1 MATLVVGSEKNLKDL
16 RPRLFD
22 GKVTAA
28 VAKRAGA
35 AIADANPG
43 VDVDAL
49 MPGTVLAI
57 PDLPELVLGPAL
69 ADDALHDGLAGS
81 DEQLRASLKALSK
94 EAAVAD
100 RTERAERKKARAAL
114 GDPQVEDLAASD
126 PELATEVEDAR
137 RALEAEDG
145 AAKDRAAA
153 LDEAIAEWTAELDA
167 LRGGGR

>member
-35 AIADANPG
+35 AIADANPH
-43 VDVDAL
+43 VDIDAL

-57 PDLPELVLGPAL
+57 PDLPELVPGPAL
-69 ADDALHDGLAGS
+69 ADDPLHGGLRGRRATARVAQSVEQGGRGRRPSRAGAAQEGTRGARRPQVAQPCRERS
-81 DEQLRASLKALSK
+81 RA
-94 EAAVAD
+94 
-100 RTERAERKKARAAL
+100 RNRGRGRAARA
-114 GDPQVEDLAASD
+114 Q
-126 PELATEVEDAR
+126 
-137 RALEAEDG
+137 AEDG